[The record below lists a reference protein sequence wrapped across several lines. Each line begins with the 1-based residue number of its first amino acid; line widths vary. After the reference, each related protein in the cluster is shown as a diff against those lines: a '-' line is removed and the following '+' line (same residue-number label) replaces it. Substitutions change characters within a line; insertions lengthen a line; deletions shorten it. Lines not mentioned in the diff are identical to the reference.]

1 MRHPSSFLNKI
12 PKIEENTFT
21 VQTSRMISSSDLT
34 TYSFIFGP
42 LCVIILVVTV
52 GYCSICKKGKSQ
64 EEKDQK
70 SGKSKDT
77 QHSIYIMTVRP

>member
-1 MRHPSSFLNKI
+1 MIAQFSNKI
-12 PKIEENTFT
+12 PKIEEKTFT
-21 VQTSRMISSSDLT
+21 VKTSRMISSSDLT
-34 TYSFIFGP
+34 TYSLIFGP

-52 GYCSICKKGKSQ
+52 GYCSIFKKGKSQ

>member
-1 MRHPSSFLNKI
+1 
-12 PKIEENTFT
+12 
-21 VQTSRMISSSDLT
+21 MISSSDLT
-34 TYSFIFGP
+34 TYSLIFGP

-52 GYCSICKKGKSQ
+52 GYCSICKKGKPQ

>member
-1 MRHPSSFLNKI
+1 
-12 PKIEENTFT
+12 
-21 VQTSRMISSSDLT
+21 MISSSDLT
-34 TYSFIFGP
+34 TYSLIFGP

-52 GYCSICKKGKSQ
+52 GYCSIFKKGKSQ
-64 EEKDQK
+64 EEKDIYFTKEEKDQK

>member
-1 MRHPSSFLNKI
+1 
-12 PKIEENTFT
+12 
-21 VQTSRMISSSDLT
+21 MISSSDLT
-34 TYSFIFGP
+34 TYSLIFGP

-52 GYCSICKKGKSQ
+52 GFCSKKGKSQ

-77 QHSIYIMTVRP
+77 QHSIYIMTVDLSFGTFNSFLAVVGSN